1 MPLKAVNRMLLGIF
15 FVLLG
20 IFCTLFSV
28 SFSGF
33 ELLELVALF
42 SPLLGLGLVL
52 FGFFQGLIFILAD
65 IFLDICRF
73 LF

>member
-1 MPLKAVNRMLLGIF
+1 MLLGIF

-52 FGFFQGLIFILAD
+52 FGFFSKD
-65 IFLDICRF
+65 
-73 LF
+73 